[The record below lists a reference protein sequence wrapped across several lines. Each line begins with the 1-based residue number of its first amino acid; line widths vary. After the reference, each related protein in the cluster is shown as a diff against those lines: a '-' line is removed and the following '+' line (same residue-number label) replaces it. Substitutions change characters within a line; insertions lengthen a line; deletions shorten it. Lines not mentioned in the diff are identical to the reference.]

1 MYRCAQLY
9 VYFMEINNEQKE
21 KQLERSSGLLKYKPE
36 AVPTLNSCMHMMRK
50 NAISCLRT
58 IRKNKDDLTNTTY
71 KYKTQ
76 YRVNSSDIHNGVGDQ
91 YHIAM
96 TGMVP

>member
-1 MYRCAQLY
+1 MITCAHT
-9 VYFMEINNEQKE
+9 V
-21 KQLERSSGLLKYKPE
+21 
-36 AVPTLNSCMHMMRK
+36 RK
-50 NAISCLRT
+50 NTISCLRT
-58 IRKNKDDLTNTTY
+58 FRKSKDDLANKTY
-71 KYKTQ
+71 KYETQ

>member
-1 MYRCAQLY
+1 MITCAQ
-9 VYFMEINNEQKE
+9 K
-21 KQLERSSGLLKYKPE
+21 
-36 AVPTLNSCMHMMRK
+36 MRK
-50 NAISCLRT
+50 NTISYLRT

-76 YRVNSSDIHNGVGDQ
+76 YRGNSSDIHNGVGDQ

-96 TGMVP
+96 TGMAP